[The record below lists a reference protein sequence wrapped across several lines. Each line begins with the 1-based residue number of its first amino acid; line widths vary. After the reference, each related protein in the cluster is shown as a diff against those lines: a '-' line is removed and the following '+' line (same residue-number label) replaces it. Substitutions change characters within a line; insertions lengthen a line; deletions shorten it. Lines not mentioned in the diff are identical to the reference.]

1 MSNTKTD
8 RELIRDYLFSK
19 LDKVMKKPYGN
30 YKYPFVDPGSAYD
43 GNLWDWDTF
52 LSLIH
57 IYNGTLL

>member
-30 YKYPFVDPGSAYD
+30 YNIPLLTRVRPTTA
-43 GNLWDWDTF
+43 TF
-52 LSLIH
+52 
-57 IYNGTLL
+57 GTGTRSGRCTP